1 MKIPIELIERENS
14 AISSDQLDIKKLV
27 DKVSKSSAREVDPPE
42 FIERRKAMIASV
54 VTEDVFDAH
63 ERYIGTN
70 DLLPINYLLA
80 GYKQSRSV
88 GLVRYFDKEK
98 QRPVVATGFLI
109 APGLLLTNHHV
120 FPAID
125 AAEFVQRFEDASVD
139 FDHEYDTTG
148 RERPSVLFQLEPDRF
163 FYSYKE
169 LDIALVAVAPKD
181 ISAKRSLTE
190 QGYLVL
196 NGKRGKAG
204 YGDFATIIQH
214 PQGERKKIALRKNDI
229 LPNKLDANNE
239 LPDHVL
245 VYSSDTAQ
253 GSSGASVYN
262 DQWQVIAL
270 HSSGVPRRNK
280 DGRIVDKD
288 NNVLDTSNK
297 EVDGEKVDWICNS
310 GIRISSIMAHLS
322 DPQFAVSQEPMIL
335 QLFSSAYTDESAFVG
350 LSDPATD
357 RTVKTTE
364 SGTQPMIAAPGGE
377 PTTVNIQITIG
388 NGSVRLSDGRSI
400 SPMLTNGE
408 NRDLLQEKWADDI
421 DYSKCAG
428 YDEDFM
434 GVRIP
439 MPVPKPALKRKLA
452 FLTDNPGSYLLRYHH
467 ISTIQHAVRRVP
479 VVSAM
484 NVYAKRR
491 YAELGKD
498 SRKDNWFPDA
508 RIDGDAQLNDAFYA
522 KSGFDKGHLARRE
535 DAEWGTTIANAKLAA
550 DMTCSYANAAPQVPD
565 LNRNIF
571 GYKGL
576 WGQLEMLLLENGVK
590 KESGKYG
597 KVCMFSGPIFNDDTD
612 PVFKGVQIALDFFK
626 IVVWYNNDEEI
637 RATAFRLSQKDL
649 VSAIEFE
656 ALDADRVFVNE
667 QRSIRSIAEAT
678 QLVFPKIIL
687 DNDTYKKGNEVL
699 DERAILE
706 LTKTH

>member
-14 AISSDQLDIKKLV
+14 AITSGDLDIKKLV
-27 DKVSKSSAREVDPPE
+27 NKVSKSTARELDPPE
-42 FIERRKAMIASV
+42 FIERRKAMIATV

-70 DLLPINYLLA
+70 DLLPINYLLT

-120 FPAID
+120 FPAVD
-125 AAEFVQRFEDASVD
+125 AAEFVERFDDATVD

-148 RERPSVLFQLEPDRF
+148 SERPSVPFLLEPDRF

-181 ISAKRSLTE
+181 LSAKRSLTE

-214 PQGERKKIALRKNDI
+214 PKGERKKIALRKNDI
-229 LPNKLDANNE
+229 LPNKLDADNE

-253 GSSGASVYN
+253 GSSGASVHN

-270 HSSGVPRRNK
+270 HSSGVPRRK
-280 DGRIVDKD
+280 AGQIVDKD

-322 DPQFAVSQEPMIL
+322 DPQFAVSREPMVL
-335 QLFSSAYTDESAFVG
+335 QLFSSAYTDASAFLG
-350 LSDPATD
+350 LSDPNAD
-357 RTVKTTE
+357 RVVKTAE
-364 SGTQPMIAAPGGE
+364 SGTGHAVGGHGQD
-377 PTTVNIQITIG
+377 PTTVNIQITFG
-388 NGSVRLSDGRSI
+388 NGAVRVSDGRPPAFSDK
-400 SPMLTNGE
+400 N
-408 NRDLLQEKWADDI
+408 DLLQEKWADDI

-452 FLTDNPGSYLLRYHH
+452 FLTDNPTSYLLRYHH

-491 YAELGKD
+491 YDELGKD
-498 SRKDNWFPDA
+498 SRKDNWYPDA
-508 RIDGDAQLNDAFYA
+508 RIDSDAQLNDAFYA

-576 WGQLEMLLLENGVK
+576 WGQLEMLLLEKGVK
-590 KESGKYG
+590 RESGQYG

-706 LTKTH
+706 LTKQH